1 MSTPQTTVTIADV
14 ARKSGFSKS
23 AVSFVLNDAPLAK
36 RISEETKAL
45 IRQAA
50 EDLGYRPNHL
60 ARHLRSK
67 RNQTIGIV
75 VFDISDPYC
84 TQILRGIEEVLYRF
98 GSHLPL
104 LTDVQND
111 RVRFKRYVT
120 MLLER
125 QVEGLIVLGN
135 SIYPETELLE
145 VLREC
150 RTPIVMIGRELENGS
165 LNSVTA
171 DNGLGARAALEH
183 LYDLGHRQVAFI
195 RGPKVMI
202 DSNQRWKAIEG
213 FARTVRMP
221 LDAAL
226 ILDTPLTIAGQQAGY
241 ELTQRLLRGKKRFT
255 ALQAYDDLTAFGAIR
270 ALNEAGI
277 EVPRQCS
284 VIGFDDVAM
293 SAYYNP
299 PLTTIHQD
307 MELQGRIGAE
317 ILLDALREPGDRNP
331 GARVRKLV
339 TPRLVVRAS
348 TAPLNDVTAI
358 P

>member
-1 MSTPQTTVTIADV
+1 MNNPQAAATLADV
-14 ARKSGFSKS
+14 ARESGFSKS
-23 AVSFVLNDAPLAK
+23 AVSFVLNDAPLAS
-36 RISEETKAL
+36 RISEETKAR
-45 IRQAA
+45 IRRVA
-50 EDLGYRPNHL
+50 EELGYRPNHL

-84 TQILRGIEEVLYRF
+84 AQILRGIEEVLYRS
-98 GSHLPL
+98 GAYLPI
-104 LTDVQND
+104 LTDDQND
-111 RVRFKRYVT
+111 RARFKRNVT

-125 QVEGLIVLGN
+125 QVEGMIVLGN
-135 SIYPETELLE
+135 SIYPEAELLE

-165 LNSVTA
+165 LSSVTV
-171 DNGLGARAALEH
+171 DNELGGRAALEH
-183 LYDLGHRQVAFI
+183 LYDLGHRRIAFI

-202 DSNQRWKAIEG
+202 DSSQRWKAIEG
-213 FARTVRMP
+213 FARTVGMP
-221 LDAAL
+221 LDDAL
-226 ILDTPLTIAGQQAGY
+226 IVDTPLRSAGQQAGY
-241 ELTQRLLRGKKRFT
+241 ELTQRLLRSKKPFT

-307 MELQGRIGAE
+307 MELQGRVGVE
-317 ILLDALREPGDRNP
+317 ILLDALREPGDENP

-339 TPRLVVRAS
+339 TPRLVVRTS
-348 TAPLNDVTAI
+348 TAAPTVTAI